1 MTIFNEA
8 ALRIS
13 ELVCFSLLGVGL
25 NACTLFMV
33 NQGLYDFGEG
43 CKNIQEE
50 KEGHWLRLRLLK
62 CLIRMGRQAIQV
74 QDI

>member
-1 MTIFNEA
+1 M
-8 ALRIS
+8 
-13 ELVCFSLLGVGL
+13 

-43 CKNIQEE
+43 CENMKEE

-62 CLIRMGRQAIQV
+62 CLIRMGRQAVQV